1 MSLDIE
7 LAINP
12 GPRCACLLLLDT
24 SHSMMGEPLQAL
36 NAGLQAFQYD
46 IQEDGLTRQRVEI
59 AILTFGGVVTPVQ
72 EFTSASSFMAP
83 TLTAGGNT
91 PMGQAIIEGVRMV
104 KNRKQEYKDHGVP
117 YYQPWVIMITDGAPT
132 DEWRH
137 AANLVRAETAAKRL
151 SFFAVAVKDAD
162 VSVLKTITDRVLKL
176 DGISFH
182 EMFLWLSASQKRV
195 SSSRPEEQTALP
207 ATTFGSPV

>member
-12 GPRCACLLLLDT
+12 GPRCPCLLLLDT
-24 SHSMMGEPLQAL
+24 SHSMQGEPLEAL
-36 NAGLQAFQYD
+36 NAGLRAFQYD

-59 AILTFGGVVTPVQ
+59 AIITFGGIVTPVQ
-72 EFTSASSFMAP
+72 EFAPASSFMAP

-91 PMGQAIIEGVRMV
+91 PMGKAIMEGVRMV

-117 YYQPWVIMITDGAPT
+117 YFQPWVIMITDGAPT
-132 DEWRH
+132 DEWKQ
-137 AANLVRAETAAKRL
+137 AADLVRAETAAKAL

-176 DGISFH
+176 DGISFQ